1 MTVQGIHPGPFRAF
15 NQPNVYGFRL
25 WEETGGTKLICIEV
39 FFFNPDPLRENASPQ
54 KNDMKVQEMK

>member
-39 FFFNPDPLRENASPQ
+39 FFF
-54 KNDMKVQEMK
+54 